1 MTSKRKALN
10 NSERV
15 YSVHELVIGVS
26 ELLRQAIGRVTV
38 QGEISDYRD
47 RSSNLVFFQ
56 IKDAKSTMLCFAMDW
71 EITTPIED
79 GMEVQVTGYP
89 ALFQKRGSFHFRVSE
104 IKPVGEGAL
113 LKSLEKL
120 KAKLKDQGLFE
131 ESRKR
136 PLPKFPERVGL
147 ITSPDAA
154 AYNDV
159 LRVLQNRWSGLKIL
173 FQPTSVQGAGS
184 AQQIARAISS
194 FKKGDADVVI
204 LTRGGGS
211 LEDLQSFNDEGV
223 ARAIFAS
230 EIPVVCGVGHERDWT
245 IADLVSDKRAATP
258 SNAAELIVP
267 DRQEVSF
274 AIEAMLETI
283 DSSWLRQ
290 INDADQQID
299 SAVNSL
305 IQSIQYQS
313 QELKELLSSF
323 DALGSRLFKQIT
335 NQEQQINSQAYH
347 LNSGIQG
354 VINHWQI
361 ALSHQTK
368 MLNNLSPQFTLNRGY
383 SITRLNKKSLKNV
396 SALKQGQTVET
407 TLAQG
412 KFTSKVT
419 NKKQHEKN

>member
-1 MTSKRKALN
+1 MALKYKAKSKN
-10 NSERV
+10 ERV
-15 YSVHELVIGVS
+15 YSVHELVIGVR
-26 ELLRQAIGRVTV
+26 ELLRQAIGQVTV

-89 ALFQKRGSFHFRVSE
+89 ALFQKKGSFHFRVSE
-104 IKPVGEGAL
+104 IRPVGEGAL
-113 LKSLEKL
+113 LQSLEKL
-120 KAKLKDQGLFE
+120 KAKLKEQGLFDE
-131 ESRKR
+131 ARKR

-159 LRVLQNRWSGLKIL
+159 LRVLQNRWGGIKIL
-173 FQPTSVQGAGS
+173 FQSTSVQGAGS
-184 AQQIARAISS
+184 AQQVVRAINS
-194 FKKGDADVVI
+194 FKKNDADVVI

-211 LEDLQSFNDEGV
+211 LEDLQSFNDEAV

-230 EIPVVCGVGHERDWT
+230 EVPIICGVGHERDWT

-274 AIEAMLETI
+274 AIDAMLETI

-290 INDADQQID
+290 TTDADQQID
-299 SAVNSL
+299 SAINSL
-305 IQSIQYQS
+305 IQSIQYRS
-313 QELKELLSSF
+313 QELKELLSIF
-323 DALGSRLFKQIT
+323 DSLGSRLLNQII
-335 NQEQQINSQAYH
+335 NQGQLITGQVDN
-347 LNSGIQG
+347 LNNGIQG
-354 VINHWQI
+354 VINHWQTLLVHK
-361 ALSHQTK
+361 AQ
-368 MLNNLSPQFTLNRGY
+368 MLDNLSPQSTLNRGY
-383 SITRLNKKSLKNV
+383 SITRFDKKPLKNI
-396 SALKQGQTVET
+396 SALKRGQILET
-407 TLAQG
+407 TLAKG

-419 NKKQHEKN
+419 NKFEHEKN